1 MSDAILSIE
10 NLSVNYGGPQVVSDV
25 SFSLKRGEI
34 IGIVGESG
42 SGKSTLLKAILPLE
56 DRGINVENGDV
67 VYGGRPFSA
76 LSGADKKKLRGVEI
90 GKIFQN
96 PKASFNPIRTY
107 RKQFIETLISHGKY
121 DKSVFEEQVFEIFEN
136 LNLFEG
142 KRILNSCPFEM
153 SGGMNQRI
161 AIAMAMMLRPKL
173 LLADEPTS
181 ALDVSAQKQV
191 IDELLKMREC
201 YHTAIILVTHNIGI
215 LAKITDRIG
224 VMHQGKLVEYGS
236 AATILRD
243 PQDAYTK
250 KLLAAVPEAGIY
262 NEGRALG
269 KPGDLLEIK
278 SVNKVFKND
287 VTALKDIHLTL
298 RPGEVKGIVGE
309 SGSGK
314 STLLKQIAGLQKP
327 TGGTILFQGKDLINN
342 RTQEDYRQ
350 IQMVFQNA
358 VDSFNPRF
366 KISWSFREVLKNLCG
381 IKNKKEQNAI
391 IDSLLEKVG
400 LAPELANRYP
410 AELSGGQCQRAAIA
424 RAVAVRPALLLCD
437 EITSALDVSVQA
449 DIVALLM
456 ELADEFRMAILFVS
470 HDIVLVSNIC
480 ENIVVMHE
488 GRCIESGVAKEI
500 ITAPQQA
507 YTKELLT
514 FALTD
519 KELKHD

>member
-1 MSDAILSIE
+1 VSDAILSIE
-10 NLSVNYGGPQVVSDV
+10 NLSINYGGPQVVSNV
-25 SFSLKRGEI
+25 SFSLKQGEI

-56 DRGINVENGDV
+56 DRGVNVKSGDV
-67 VYGGRPFSA
+67 VYGGQPFSV
-76 LSGADKKKLRGVEI
+76 LSGTEKKKLRGVEI

-121 DKSVFEEQVFEIFEN
+121 EKSAFEEQVFEIFEN

-142 KRILNSCPFEM
+142 KRILNSCPFKM

-161 AIAMAMMLRPKL
+161 AIAMAMLLQPKL

-215 LAKITDRIG
+215 LAKIADRIG
-224 VMHQGKLVEYGS
+224 VMHQGRLVEYGV
-236 AATILRD
+236 AATVLRD

-262 NEGRALG
+262 NEGRAMG
-269 KPGDLLEIK
+269 ETGYLLEIK
-278 SVNKVFKND
+278 SVHKVFKND

-298 RPGEVKGIVGE
+298 KPGEVKGIVGE

-327 TGGTILFQGKDLINN
+327 TGGTILFQGKNLIKN

-366 KISWSFREVLKNLCG
+366 KIRRSFREVL
-381 IKNKKEQNAI
+381 
-391 IDSLLEKVG
+391 
-400 LAPELANRYP
+400 
-410 AELSGGQCQRAAIA
+410 
-424 RAVAVRPALLLCD
+424 
-437 EITSALDVSVQA
+437 
-449 DIVALLM
+449 
-456 ELADEFRMAILFVS
+456 
-470 HDIVLVSNIC
+470 
-480 ENIVVMHE
+480 
-488 GRCIESGVAKEI
+488 
-500 ITAPQQA
+500 
-507 YTKELLT
+507 
-514 FALTD
+514 
-519 KELKHD
+519 